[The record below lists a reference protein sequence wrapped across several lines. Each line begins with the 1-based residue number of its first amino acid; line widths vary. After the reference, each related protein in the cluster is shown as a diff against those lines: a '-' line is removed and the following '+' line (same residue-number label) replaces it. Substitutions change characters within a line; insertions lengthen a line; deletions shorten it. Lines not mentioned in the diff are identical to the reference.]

1 MFLLNFVKTFYY
13 AQDVDSIFYY
23 FKNAFIV
30 FIVFNVLHIYTLFI
44 TCFLRKNFSTQ
55 IGKKSRQYEV

>member
-30 FIVFNVLHIYTLFI
+30 FIVFNVLHIYTH
-44 TCFLRKNFSTQ
+44 FS
-55 IGKKSRQYEV
+55 